1 MGPTGRFVV
10 GTTVVQPLIGGH
22 AFRNGLHMLKR
33 AVACFGKLQRTGID
47 HLCRTR
53 QPAFRKMVLFRD
65 LP

>member
-33 AVACFGKLQRTGID
+33 EKDGSFPRLAVRKKLSATTW
-47 HLCRTR
+47 HS
-53 QPAFRKMVLFRD
+53 MN
-65 LP
+65 